1 MGMTEQFQPL
11 TMGQIKPD
19 TPCAQRLEKQ
29 GAQASIKAKN
39 KVQYFDFQPI

>member
-1 MGMTEQFQPL
+1 MGVTEQFQPL
-11 TMGQIKPD
+11 TMGQIRSD
-19 TPCAQRLEKQ
+19 TLCTQRQEKQ